1 MDNKKVTIVIK
12 IEYKQYLL
20 LVYVE
25 LLKLS
30 LNQCCQQKNPRPK
43 RKKKDRRY
51 HRNLY
56 LAQVMTFGL
65 SIQFLLPAIGLE
77 SYFGVGNT
85 GPNAVTPKPSLYIGS

>member
-30 LNQCCQQKNPRPK
+30 LNQCCQQPNP
-43 RKKKDRRY
+43 
-51 HRNLY
+51 
-56 LAQVMTFGL
+56 QVMTFGL